1 MRSSSGTPRCRGWP
15 ADGRATEATD
25 KDFGLGNERERPRE
39 LNRRGGVVDHLK
51 AEQKPLS
58 PAPEM
63 AGSGRNRR
71 RLGLVW
77 GAVAGDRGVAARGIW
92 WSRRERAAKP
102 RGRATASKSA
112 SSWPGR

>member
-1 MRSSSGTPRCRGWP
+1 VSRGRRSVGVVRRPPKQQGLEL
-15 ADGRATEATD
+15 AEGRAA
-25 KDFGLGNERERPRE
+25 RERRSASKQRA
-39 LNRRGGVVDHLK
+39 LAVDTV
-51 AEQKPLS
+51 AASCQWVT
-58 PAPEM
+58 APES
-63 AGSGRNRR
+63 AVDGQNRR

-92 WSRRERAAKP
+92 WRRRERAAKP